1 MCLIFIVNYSNSILP
16 LDSIHKDELILSTT
30 LPKRLPK
37 IAIIG
42 AGPAGLMAAQILAEA
57 GYAPIVFDAM
67 PSAARKFLQAG
78 RGGLNLTHGED
89 FELFKTRYF
98 EAQNLLTPALEK
110 FTPTDLR
117 AWAASFGFET
127 FVGSSGK
134 VYPLDKK
141 AAPLLRAW
149 LHQLKSQHTVFHM
162 KHRWI
167 GWPRSQTSA
176 EGQWKEWLFDT
187 PDGVKVFEFD
197 AVILALGGASWP
209 HLGSTGRWI
218 TPLSEKGI
226 SITPLQPANMGFD
239 LFWSEVFKMK
249 FAGTPL
255 KNVQLS
261 FTTEQGETLSQLG
274 ELMITEKGVEGS
286 LIYTFSKLLREQ
298 LALHAPLTIHL
309 DLFPHRALS
318 HLSEQLSMPQG
329 KQSLSSFWKRL
340 GLTGVKAS
348 LLRDVLN
355 KTELNQPG
363 LVASTLKSLP
373 LNLIAMRP
381 IEEAIS
387 SAGGVGFANLD
398 EHLMLKAMPG
408 IFCAGEMLDWEAPT
422 GGYLLTGVMAQG
434 RQAAEGVLT
443 FIQARDL

>member
-1 MCLIFIVNYSNSILP
+1 M
-16 LDSIHKDELILSTT
+16 STPP
-30 LPKRLPK
+30 PKRLPR

-42 AGPAGLMAAQILAEA
+42 AGPAGLMAAQVLAEA
-57 GYAPIVFDAM
+57 GYPPMVFDAM

-98 EAQNLLTPALEK
+98 EAKNLLTPALEK

-117 AWAASFGFET
+117 AWAENFGFET

-134 VYPLDKK
+134 VYPLNKK

-149 LHQLKSQHTVFHM
+149 LHHLKSQQTVFHM

-167 GWPRSQTSA
+167 GWPPSQTSD
-176 EGQWKEWLFDT
+176 EGQLKEWLFDT
-187 PDGVKVFEFD
+187 PEGVKAFEYD
-197 AVILALGGASWP
+197 TVILALGGASWP

-218 TPLSEKGI
+218 TPLSEKGV

-239 LFWSEVFKMK
+239 LFWSDLFKTK

-255 KNVQLS
+255 KNIQLS
-261 FTTEQGETLSQLG
+261 FTTDQGEILSQLG

-286 LIYTFSKLLREQ
+286 LIYTFSKLLRGQ
-298 LALHAPLTIHL
+298 LALNTPFTIHL
-309 DLFPHRALS
+309 DLFPHRTRSKLT
-318 HLSEQLSMPQG
+318 EQLSVPQG

-348 LLRDVLN
+348 LLREVLN
-355 KTELNQPG
+355 KKELNQPG

-373 LNLIAMRP
+373 LDLIAMRP

-387 SAGGVGFANLD
+387 SAGGVGFVSLD
-398 EHLMLKAMPG
+398 EHLMLKALPG
-408 IFCAGEMLDWEAPT
+408 VFCAGEMLDWEAPT

-434 RQAAEGVLT
+434 KQAAEGVLS
-443 FIQARDL
+443 FIQARESSLESDPDSLMLFAV

>member
-1 MCLIFIVNYSNSILP
+1 M
-16 LDSIHKDELILSTT
+16 STPP
-30 LPKRLPK
+30 PKKLPK

-42 AGPAGLMAAQILAEA
+42 AGPAGLMAAHVLAES
-57 GYAPIVFDAM
+57 GYPAMVFDAM

-78 RGGLNLTHGED
+78 RGGLNLTHSED

-98 EAQNLLTPALEK
+98 EAKNLLTPALEK

-117 AWAASFGFET
+117 AWAENFGFET

-134 VYPLDKK
+134 VYPLNKK

-149 LHQLKSQHTVFHM
+149 LHHLKSQQTVFHM

-167 GWPRSQTSA
+167 GWPPSQAS
-176 EGQWKEWLFDT
+176 EGQLKEWLFDT

-197 AVILALGGASWP
+197 AVVLALGGASWP
-209 HLGSTGRWI
+209 HLGSTGSWI
-218 TPLSEKGI
+218 TPLSEKGV

-239 LFWSEVFKMK
+239 LFWSDLFKTK

-298 LALHAPLTIHL
+298 LALNTPFTIQL
-309 DLFPHRALS
+309 DLFPHRTLS
-318 HLSEQLSMPQG
+318 KLTEQLSVPQG

-348 LLRDVLN
+348 LLREVLN

-363 LVASTLKSLP
+363 LVASSLKCLP

-387 SAGGVGFANLD
+387 TAGGVGFTNLN
-398 EHLMLKAMPG
+398 EELMLKALPG
-408 IFCAGEMLDWEAPT
+408 VFCAGEMLDWEAPT

-434 RQAAEGVLT
+434 KQAAEGVLS
-443 FIQARDL
+443 FIQARESSLGSDPGS

>member
-1 MCLIFIVNYSNSILP
+1 
-16 LDSIHKDELILSTT
+16 LSTPP
-30 LPKRLPK
+30 PKRLPK

-42 AGPAGLMAAQILAEA
+42 AGPAGLMAAQVLAES
-57 GYAPIVFDAM
+57 GYPPMVFDAM

-98 EAQNLLTPALEK
+98 EAQNLLTPALDK

-117 AWAASFGFET
+117 AWAENFGFET

-134 VYPLDKK
+134 VYPLNKK

-149 LHQLKSQHTVFHM
+149 LKHLKSQHTVFHM

-167 GWPRSQTSA
+167 GWQPSQAS
-176 EGQWKEWLFDT
+176 EGQLKEWLFDT
-187 PDGVKVFEFD
+187 PDGVKTFEFD
-197 AVILALGGASWP
+197 VVILALGGASWP
-209 HLGSTGRWI
+209 HLGSTGSWT
-218 TPLSEKGI
+218 TPLSEKGV

-239 LFWSEVFKMK
+239 LFWSDLFKAK
-249 FAGTPL
+249 FSGTPL

-298 LALHAPLTIHL
+298 LALHAPFTIQL
-309 DLFPHRALS
+309 DLFPHRTLS
-318 HLSEQLSMPQG
+318 QLTEQLSVSQG
-329 KQSLSSFWKRL
+329 KKSLSSFWKRL
-340 GLTGVKAS
+340 GLTGVKTS
-348 LLRDVLN
+348 LLREVLN

-387 SAGGVGFANLD
+387 SAGGVGFTNLNA
-398 EHLMLKAMPG
+398 ELMLRAMPG
-408 IFCAGEMLDWEAPT
+408 VFCAGEMLDWEAPT

-434 RQAAEGVLT
+434 KQAAEGVLS
-443 FIQARDL
+443 FIQAGESSLESDPDS